1 MRLLA
6 LGIVTLVAMSTS
18 TPAAAQWRFMF
29 EALDGLEPSDIA
41 LMQEAARERMD
52 GKEVGTRLTWQNSE
66 TGNRGVVALLERTET
81 DGLECRRN
89 RHSVEMTGED
99 RRTSLEFKICR
110 EPGGEWLVV
119 Q

>member
-6 LGIVTLVAMSTS
+6 LGLVTLAALSAAA
-18 TPAAAQWRFMF
+18 PAGAQWRFMF
-29 EALDGLEPSDIA
+29 EALDGLQPSDIA

-52 GKEVGTRLTWQNSE
+52 GKEVGTRLTWQNPE

-89 RHSVEMTGED
+89 RHSVEMTREG

-110 EPGGEWLVV
+110 EAGGEWLVV